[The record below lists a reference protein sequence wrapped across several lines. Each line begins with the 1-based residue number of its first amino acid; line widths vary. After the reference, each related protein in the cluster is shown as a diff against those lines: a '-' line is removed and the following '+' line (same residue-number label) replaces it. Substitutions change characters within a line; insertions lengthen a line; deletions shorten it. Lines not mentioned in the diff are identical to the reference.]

1 MSGRSSSACQKEACA
16 IQDCLQS
23 NGYNEDRC
31 SRLIDNLY
39 KCCKKFYAE
48 NPEIGSRCC
57 PRPELLKLKL
67 KQRGLE
73 WYAFVVGMFIY
84 FANKAILRTIIYDIQ
99 SGIDHMGYYYPTI
112 KINCWGFNSATIGWR
127 HRRNFACAPRRCW
140 VFNYCLSFLI
150 LFLLKLDF
158 KRI

>member
-73 WYAFVVGMFIY
+73 WYAFVVG
-84 FANKAILRTIIYDIQ
+84 
-99 SGIDHMGYYYPTI
+99 
-112 KINCWGFNSATIGWR
+112 
-127 HRRNFACAPRRCW
+127 
-140 VFNYCLSFLI
+140 I
-150 LFLLKLDF
+150 LFILPTRQYWGQLSMIFYQEL
-158 KRI
+158 II